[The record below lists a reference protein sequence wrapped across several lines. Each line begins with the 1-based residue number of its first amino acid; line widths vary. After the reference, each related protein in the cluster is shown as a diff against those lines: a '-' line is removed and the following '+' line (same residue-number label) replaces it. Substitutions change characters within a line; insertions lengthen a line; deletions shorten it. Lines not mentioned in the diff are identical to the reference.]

1 MNQIKLSLISV
12 TRIFLTIL
20 LITSFSKNISAQ
32 TESELPSGLSAV
44 SVGRDSSAV
53 VDSLRSTMPKWYEM
67 ITNIPSDLSKYFKV
81 TFQTNKIPLYL
92 TVSALTAAT
101 IATDRASYEG
111 THKFHTSGNWNTKF
125 DEFWTE
131 FGDGRTQFAMAFG
144 FAGYGLLAD
153 DARAVRTGSQIVQAV
168 IASGA
173 VVQVLKH
180 VTGRQTPNTATTA
193 TGTWTFFPNQI
204 DYANHVSSYDA
215 FPSGHVTTTLAAV
228 TVIAENY
235 PEVWWIKPL
244 GYTCTALVAYGMVGT
259 GIHWYSDYPLAVVL
273 GYTFGMIAAHPEGIP
288 AQIAG
293 KEINIIPTIVNNG
306 VGLSVGYNF

>member
-1 MNQIKLSLISV
+1 MKQIQLLCAPIKILS
-12 TRIFLTIL
+12 FIL
-20 LITSFSKNISAQ
+20 LAVLFSGNISAQ
-32 TESELPSGLSAV
+32 TESELPSGLSAATTEKST
-44 SVGRDSSAV
+44 SVV
-53 VDSLRSTMPKWYEM
+53 IDSLRTTMPKWYEM
-67 ITNIPSDLSKYFKV
+67 ITNIPGDWSKYYDV
-81 TFQTNKIPLYL
+81 TFRSNKIPLYL
-92 TVSALTAAT
+92 AVSALTAAT
-101 IATDRASYEG
+101 IVTDRSSYEG

-131 FGDGRTQFAMAFG
+131 FGDGRTQFELAFG
-144 FAGYGLLAD
+144 FAAYGLISD

-168 IASGA
+168 LASGA

-180 VTGRQTPNTATTA
+180 ITGRQTPNTATSK

-204 DYANHVSSYDA
+204 DYANHVSCYDA
-215 FPSGHVTTTLAAV
+215 FPSGHVTTTLACI

-259 GIHWYSDYPLAVVL
+259 GIHWYSDYPLAIVL

-288 AQIAG
+288 TEIAG
-293 KEINIIPTIVNNG
+293 KEISIMPTLVNNG
-306 VGLSVGYNF
+306 VGVSIGYSF

>member
-1 MNQIKLSLISV
+1 MNSLAKN
-12 TRIFLTIL
+12 FLFLL
-20 LITSFSKNISAQ
+20 LIVSFTEKNSAQ
-32 TESELPSGLSAV
+32 VNSELPSGIATSATV
-44 SVGRDSSAV
+44 KDSLTV
-53 VDSLRSTMPKWYEM
+53 IDSLRTTMPKWHEM
-67 ITNIPSDLSKYFKV
+67 ITNIPGDWVKFAKV
-81 TFQTNKIPLYL
+81 TFREDKIPLYL
-92 TVSALTAAT
+92 AVSALTAAA
-101 IATDRASYEG
+101 IVTDRSSYEG

-131 FGDGRTQFAMAFG
+131 FGDGRTQFELAFG
-144 FAGYGLLAD
+144 FAAYGLIAS

-168 IASGA
+168 LASGA

-180 VTGRQTPNTATTA
+180 ITGRQTPNTATTK

-204 DYANHVSSYDA
+204 EYHKHVSCYDA
-215 FPSGHVTTTLAAV
+215 FPSGHVTTTLACM

-259 GIHWYSDYPLAVVL
+259 GIHWYSDYPLAIVL

-288 AQIAG
+288 TSIAG
-293 KEINIIPTIVNNG
+293 KNIKILPTYVNNG
-306 VGLSVGYNF
+306 LGVSVGYNF